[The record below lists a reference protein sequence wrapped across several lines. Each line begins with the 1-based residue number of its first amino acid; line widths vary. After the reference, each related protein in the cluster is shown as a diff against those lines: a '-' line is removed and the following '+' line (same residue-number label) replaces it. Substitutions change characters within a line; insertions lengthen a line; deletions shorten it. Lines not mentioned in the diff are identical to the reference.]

1 MWKLLTVRLGQ
12 KQTSRPRSLLLK
24 LSNETSRNQVL
35 SQAPKLRFS
44 NTWNQIYIQPD
55 MTPTEREAYRKL
67 QEEIKRRK
75 SLGESNLIIRN
86 GKIIQ
91 YVPKKFRSRVLA
103 NNSSAVVESKDTP
116 APDAAD
122 PPTDNSSA
130 PTVVNA
136 PTVVKPNDSSTDDQ
150 NDVPM
155 IQDSTT
161 SS

>member
-1 MWKLLTVRLGQ
+1 
-12 KQTSRPRSLLLK
+12 
-24 LSNETSRNQVL
+24 
-35 SQAPKLRFS
+35 
-44 NTWNQIYIQPD
+44 

-86 GKIIQ
+86 GKITQ
-91 YVPKKFRSRVLA
+91 YVPKKFKIRVLI

-116 APDAAD
+116 APGVAD
-122 PPTDNSSA
+122 RSTDNSSA
-130 PTVVNA
+130 PTVVE
-136 PTVVKPNDSSTDDQ
+136 PNDSSTDDQ

-155 IQDSTT
+155 AQDSTT